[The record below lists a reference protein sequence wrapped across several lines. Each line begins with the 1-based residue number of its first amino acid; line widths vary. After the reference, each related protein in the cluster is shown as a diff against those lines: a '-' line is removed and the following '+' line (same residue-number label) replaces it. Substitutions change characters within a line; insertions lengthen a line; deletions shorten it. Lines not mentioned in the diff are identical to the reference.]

1 MANEQELNAE
11 YNAIAAEH
19 PEVTGEDAYELVEE
33 LADTAT
39 IEQLL
44 DDFIQEVSDLFVDA
58 VEVSLDGNPVR
69 THLELTN
76 LAQDTVDLAHTLKRE
91 LLEKIA
97 NRAEVIAEQ
106 GSQLRKQVLDDEPSK
121 RMPSGSAKDLL

>member
-1 MANEQELNAE
+1 
-11 YNAIAAEH
+11 
-19 PEVTGEDAYELVEE
+19 DAYELVEE

-121 RMPSGSAKDLL
+121 RMP